1 MLVRRILKRVFAR
14 TSSGAR
20 STWPKL
26 ALAVLVL
33 AALPALAYWRGI
45 GSDPSQ
51 VGASATE
58 MMVETLEPTPGQ
70 ARLNLVLKEKSGPR
84 RLVVAI
90 GQAEAFSIIKDLD
103 LPYNVP
109 AVTAYSMTR
118 QIVGDLGG
126 KVQRVVVN
134 NASDRELFAKVVL
147 ATDTREVVIDATPSD
162 AIALALKT
170 KAPIY
175 VEPAV
180 LDKAGVAGSSGR

>member
-20 STWPKL
+20 ASWPKL
-26 ALAVLVL
+26 ALALLVL
-33 AALPALAYWRGI
+33 IALPALAYWRGL
-45 GSDPSQ
+45 GNDPSQ
-51 VGASATE
+51 IGANATE
-58 MMVETLEPTPGQ
+58 MVVETIEPTPGQ
-70 ARLNLVLKEKSGPR
+70 PRLNLVLKEKSGPR
-84 RLVVAI
+84 RLVVAV

-109 AVTAYSMTR
+109 SVTAYTMTR

-134 NASDRELFAKVVL
+134 NASDKELFAKVVL
-147 ATDTREVVIDATPSD
+147 ATDTRELAIDASPSD

-170 KAPIY
+170 KAPIFA
-175 VEPAV
+175 ESIV
-180 LDKAGVAGSSGR
+180 LDKAGVVSGR

>member
-1 MLVRRILKRVFAR
+1 MLVRRILKRVFVR

-20 STWPKL
+20 ANWLKLLL
-26 ALAVLVL
+26 ALVVL
-33 AALPALAYWRGI
+33 AALPALTYWRGI
-45 GSDPSQ
+45 GNDPSQ
-51 VGASATE
+51 VGTNATE
-58 MMVETLEPTPGQ
+58 MVVETLEPTPGQ
-70 ARLNLVLKEKSGPR
+70 PRLNLVLKEKSGPR
-84 RLVVAI
+84 RLVVAV

-134 NASDRELFAKVVL
+134 NATDKELFAKVVV

-162 AIALALKT
+162 AIALAMKT

-175 VEPAV
+175 AEPAV
-180 LDKAGVAGSSGR
+180 LDKAGVAGSGGR